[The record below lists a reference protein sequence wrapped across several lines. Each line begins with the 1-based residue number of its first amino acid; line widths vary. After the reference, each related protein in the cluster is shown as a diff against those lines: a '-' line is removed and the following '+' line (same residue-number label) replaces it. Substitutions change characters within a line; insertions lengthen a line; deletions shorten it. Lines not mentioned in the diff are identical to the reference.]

1 MLPSKLASPSTTPPE
16 KPHLES
22 RVSFCAQQTPGVQF
36 LSNNSAAVV
45 SPTKK
50 LPSLKLTASLHL
62 KFHGWKMYFLLGW
75 PIFRGLCSFQGVV
88 HVFFCSL
95 KGRVPAKGSL
105 YGIFRVYLQEMYS
118 IKTIL
123 SRKLEVDER

>member
-1 MLPSKLASPSTTPPE
+1 MAQNWCSKTLHSYSNLDHFQHIRATKTNIPFSLLPSKLASPSTTPPE

-50 LPSLKLTASLHL
+50 ITLPETNS
-62 KFHGWKMYFLLGW
+62 KFAREIPWLEDVFPFGMAFLGAN
-75 PIFRGLCSFQGVV
+75 C
-88 HVFFCSL
+88 
-95 KGRVPAKGSL
+95 
-105 YGIFRVYLQEMYS
+105 
-118 IKTIL
+118 
-123 SRKLEVDER
+123 

>member
-50 LPSLKLTASLHL
+50 ITLPETNSKFAREIPWLEDVFPFGMTHLQGQTVKL
-62 KFHGWKMYFLLGW
+62 
-75 PIFRGLCSFQGVV
+75 RGVV
-88 HVFFCSL
+88 HVLFFGRL
-95 KGRVPAKGSL
+95 IGRVPAKVSL
-105 YGIFRVYLQEMYS
+105 YGIFRVYL
-118 IKTIL
+118 
-123 SRKLEVDER
+123 